1 MKRKYLNAAL
11 AAALAG
17 TLLLPGLAR

>member
-1 MKRKYLNAAL
+1 LANMTLLLPGGDPLLDVL

-17 TLLLPGLAR
+17 